1 MKEEKK
7 KIVFSK
13 SAIILCVVSMLL
25 CVADLFCTLFLLGM
39 SRLYTVLWVVGCV
52 IFAITSFVFWI
63 LGLKTWQKLSFVV
76 IALASLLLWVYLIL
90 VLLGLKSIFATS
102 ESLQEA
108 VRSTGAWGIIVYIVI
123 QFLQVTFI
131 PLPAMVT
138 TLAGTALFGPLLAS
152 VLSFIGIFLGSIF
165 AFWLGDKFG
174 EKICIW
180 IVGKETTEKYSK
192 LLYEKGK
199 FLFFLMMLF
208 PFFPDDALCLI
219 AGMTSMSFRFFI
231 VTILLTR
238 PIGIVLTCYLGS
250 GQIIPYH
257 GWGLVIWGI
266 LIAIMIAL
274 FVCAYKFQPQIEE
287 WLIKIA
293 KKLSHKKNKIK
304 LKTDQTQSES
314 AEQNVDRPVDKSRAL
329 TVIDKT
335 KEYPKDKVD
344 KI

>member
-1 MKEEKK
+1 
-7 KIVFSK
+7 
-13 SAIILCVVSMLL
+13 
-25 CVADLFCTLFLLGM
+25 
-39 SRLYTVLWVVGCV
+39 
-52 IFAITSFVFWI
+52 
-63 LGLKTWQKLSFVV
+63 
-76 IALASLLLWVYLIL
+76 
-90 VLLGLKSIFATS
+90 
-102 ESLQEA
+102 
-108 VRSTGAWGIIVYIVI
+108 
-123 QFLQVTFI
+123 
-131 PLPAMVT
+131 
-138 TLAGTALFGPLLAS
+138 
-152 VLSFIGIFLGSIF
+152 
-165 AFWLGDKFG
+165 
-174 EKICIW
+174 
-180 IVGKETTEKYSK
+180 
-192 LLYEKGK
+192 
-199 FLFFLMMLF
+199 MMLF

-266 LIAIMIAL
+266 SIAIMIAL

-329 TVIDKT
+329 TVTDKT